1 MKALAVAS
9 IVLCALA
16 LITAY
21 STLSLLVL
29 AALIVALA
37 VAALVVAP

>member
-1 MKALAVAS
+1 LKALAVAS

-21 STLSLLVL
+21 SSLNLLTV
-29 AALIVALA
+29 AALIVSLA

>member
-21 STLSLLVL
+21 SSLGLLVL
-29 AALIVALA
+29 AALIVSLALA
-37 VAALVVAP
+37 GALLL